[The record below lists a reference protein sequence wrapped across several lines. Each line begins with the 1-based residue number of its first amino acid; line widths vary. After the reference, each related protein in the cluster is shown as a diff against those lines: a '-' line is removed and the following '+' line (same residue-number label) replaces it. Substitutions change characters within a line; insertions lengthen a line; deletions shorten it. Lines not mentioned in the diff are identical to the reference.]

1 MNAPK
6 ILAINLPSLNNTSM
20 VLQHHSI
27 YTLLKTAFWEMDVLI
42 IFEQQIHIFSRMLF
56 IQWETTLMLRFWVL
70 GIN

>member
-1 MNAPK
+1 
-6 ILAINLPSLNNTSM
+6 M